1 MRLET
6 SEKNLSPGFAMQSGY
21 DTKRAPRH
29 VAVIMDGN
37 GRWADRRGLPRTA
50 GHRAGARAVRR
61 TLEAAPRLGVETLTL
76 YAFSSDN
83 WQRPVEEVDNLMRLF
98 EDYLRREVNR
108 CLRNGVRLTV
118 IGRRDRLSVSLVEL
132 IERAERSTRS
142 ASRLAVRLAVDY
154 SARHAIVTAA
164 RRFGDRGAA
173 AEFGEEL
180 LRGIHSQGDVGA
192 VDLLVRTGGERRL
205 SDFLLWECAY
215 AELFFTDRLWPD
227 FSAEDLE
234 GAVADYRGRDRRFG
248 RVAAGHSG

>member
-6 SEKNLSPGFAMQSGY
+6 TEKILNSDFAMQSSLG
-21 DTKRAPRH
+21 RQSAPRH

-37 GRWADRRGLPRTA
+37 GRWAERRGQPRTV

-61 TLEAAPRLGVETLTL
+61 TLEAAPRLGIETLTL

-83 WQRPVEEVDNLMRLF
+83 WRRPVDEVDNLMRLF
-98 EDYLRREVNR
+98 EEYLRREVGR

-118 IGRRDRLSVSLVEL
+118 IGRRDRLSASLIDL
-132 IERAERSTRS
+132 IERAERSTRGG
-142 ASRLAVRLAVDY
+142 SRLAVRLAVDY

-180 LRGIHSQGDVGA
+180 LRGIHSKGDVGA

-248 RVAAGHSG
+248 RVAAGRSG